1 MKLKNEIVTET
12 QNNSLR
18 MQHNHTHTRPRSG
31 LRPVRSINRD
41 AASEDSDFFARW
53 GLSRYKVILQ
63 VIPWT
68 LLCLGIRLA
77 LALSPIQFTGVFATE
92 TVTPFTTSSMFVI
105 AIILAGVLDDY
116 KEAEKIPADLV
127 CTIDALSE
135 RISFVSLVT
144 AREKAKHD
152 AKHHKQASL
161 VASQGTAAATP
172 QPTTLLLQGGK
183 QEEEEEIIVLDTDAA
198 HYELLCLLECIL
210 EFLAGLRNEQDM
222 LGIVSVYCKWFSL
235 KIYECQEVSSI
246 EVWEIGDLFDS
257 MRETLMR
264 LSVIKRT
271 NFIPSGQTLMKCL
284 VFITVMLVT
293 LAKYE
298 NGNGPDVPAGGGG
311 RRLWRTGDDPANDA
325 IVNSDDYFA
334 EHIAPYFNVGT
345 YCFLFIYVLYLIEDI
360 EDPFEYSSLSLL
372 PEPSTNNEDGRLVAF
387 SSGSADIDSYPLLE
401 LYCRLAALGGRSD
414 ITGGAPHSCI
424 AGLRPE
430 YTLIGPDGLL
440 GEVRTPTEAVEHS
453 EKAHDT
459 RQQIASRCKYRQL
472 LQDAT
477 YTVLNSIRNQYLEN
491 KGDPN
496 QQYVELGNRVGGGVG
511 GLSLN
516 APLITN
522 QQ

>member
-1 MKLKNEIVTET
+1 M
-12 QNNSLR
+12 S
-18 MQHNHTHTRPRSG
+18 TRLPAAVNASPPAKARSG
-31 LRPVRSINRD
+31 LRPVRSINRES
-41 AASEDSDFFARW
+41 ASEDSDFYARW
-53 GLSRYKVILQ
+53 GLSHYKVILH

-116 KEAEKIPADLV
+116 KEAEKIPADIV
-127 CTIDALSE
+127 CTLDALSE
-135 RISFVSLVT
+135 RISFVSLIT

-152 AKHHKQASL
+152 DKHHK
-161 VASQGTAAATP
+161 AAAAAASAPKPLAPPP
-172 QPTTLLLQGGK
+172 QHAK
-183 QEEEEEIIVLDTDAA
+183 EEEEEEIVVLDSDAV

-222 LGIVSVYCKWFSL
+222 LGIVSVYCKWISL

-246 EVWEIGDLFDS
+246 EVWEIGDLFDKL
-257 MRETLMR
+257 RETLMR

-298 NGNGPDVPAGGGG
+298 NGAGPDVPAGGGG
-311 RRLWRTGDDPANDA
+311 RRLWTSSEDPAAND
-325 IVNSDDYFA
+325 ITKSDDYFA
-334 EHIAPYFNVGT
+334 QYIAPYFNVGT

-372 PEPSTNNEDGRLVAF
+372 PEPSMNNEDGRLVAF

-401 LYCRLAALGGRSD
+401 LYCRLAALGGRTD
-414 ITGGAPHSCI
+414 ITGAASRSCI
-424 AGLRPE
+424 PGLRPE

-459 RQQIASRCKYRQL
+459 RKQIAGRCKYRQL

-477 YTVLNSIRNQYLEN
+477 YTVLNSIKNQHLEN
-491 KGDPN
+491 KGDVDN
-496 QQYVELGNRVGGGVG
+496 YVDLGTSINGGGG
-511 GLSLN
+511 KKRTGKLN
-516 APLITN
+516 EPLL
-522 QQ
+522 

>member
-1 MKLKNEIVTET
+1 MSSKPTNT
-12 QNNSLR
+12 NSS
-18 MQHNHTHTRPRSG
+18 PSAKARSG
-31 LRPVRSINRD
+31 LRPVRSITRD
-41 AASEDSDFFARW
+41 SASEDSDFYARW
-53 GLSRYKVILQ
+53 GLSKYKVILQ

-116 KEAEKIPADLV
+116 KEAEKIPADIV
-127 CTIDALSE
+127 CTLDALSE

-152 AKHHKQASL
+152 DKHHK
-161 VASQGTAAATP
+161 AAAAAAAAAASGQKSP
-172 QPTTLLLQGGK
+172 PAATLQVQHSGK
-183 QEEEEEIIVLDTDAA
+183 EEEEEIVVLDSDAV

-222 LGIVSVYCKWFSL
+222 LGIVSVYCKWISL

-246 EVWEIGDLFDS
+246 EVWEIGDLFDTL
-257 MRETLMR
+257 RETLMR

-293 LAKYE
+293 LAKYD
-298 NGNGPDVPAGGGG
+298 NGSGPDVPAGGGG
-311 RRLWRTGDDPANDA
+311 RRLWTSSEDPASND
-325 IVNSDDYFA
+325 ITKSDDYFA
-334 EHIAPYFNVGT
+334 QYVAPYFNVGT

-401 LYCRLAALGGRSD
+401 LYCRLAALGGRTD
-414 ITGGAPHSCI
+414 ITGGAARSCI
-424 AGLRPE
+424 PGLRPE

-459 RQQIASRCKYRQL
+459 RKQIAGRCKYRQL

-477 YTVLNSIRNQYLEN
+477 YTVLNTIKNQHLEN
-491 KGDPN
+491 KGDNFDYVDLGAPN
-496 QQYVELGNRVGGGVG
+496 GSRGKNNNGP
-511 GLSLN
+511 SLN
-516 APLITN
+516 APLL
-522 QQ
+522 Q